1 MLVNCLVLAFSH
13 LYIWQKYVKKNLVVA
28 HACDR
33 SGLPPDFVS
42 LHCNKLILIRFGD
55 DA

>member
-1 MLVNCLVLAFSH
+1 MAFSH
-13 LYIWQKYVKKNLVVA
+13 LYIWQKYSCSKNLVVA
-28 HACDR
+28 YACDR

-42 LHCNKLILIRFGD
+42 LHCNKLILIRLGD